1 MIQGP
6 SFLPDDYVR
15 DTREKRRG
23 FASIA
28 LFAVVLGAVL
38 AAFLVTNRQWT
49 EIRTAQA
56 EVNEATESAAGGI
69 AEMRKL
75 EAIRAQMMEKAEL
88 ARGLLEPVPRSVLLA
103 CLVNTMPEAVS
114 LLSLELVSEEIKPEK
129 PAASETARGGDAKS
143 RRSARSKEPAAP
155 PKPEPIRRSVL
166 VNVTGIAGDDIE
178 VSRWMNELSR
188 IPLLSSVRLE
198 TSEEQAVDGRAMR
211 QFRISMRIAPDADA
225 ARWEGLRGL
234 HASARRPAEE
244 PGAGSAEAS
253 WQGPEDLGSDAPIGP
268 DAGGTDQA
276 KVTEEQP

>member
-23 FASIA
+23 LASIA
-28 LFAVVLGAVL
+28 IFAVVLGAVL

-49 EIRTAQA
+49 EIRAAQA

-114 LLSLELVSEEIKPEK
+114 LVALELTSEEIKPEK
-129 PAASETARGGDAKS
+129 PVAKEPVRGGDAKS

-155 PKPEPIRRSVL
+155 AKPEPVRRSVR
-166 VNVTGIAGDDIE
+166 VQVTGLAADDIE

-198 TSEEQAVDGRAMR
+198 TSEEQPVEGRAMR

-225 ARWEGLRGL
+225 ARWDGLRGL
-234 HASARRPAEE
+234 HASARRPAEDAAAGAPADDAIGMDG
-244 PGAGSAEAS
+244 PGMDFPADEGAAES
-253 WQGPEDLGSDAPIGP
+253 
-268 DAGGTDQA
+268 DQA
-276 KVTEEQP
+276 NVMEEEP